1 MKSKRLFHITTFG
14 CQMNEHDSE
23 RMAALLSADGFS
35 WTEDIDKADL
45 VLINSCTIRKKAEEK
60 AFSQAGR
67 LKEFKK
73 HNPRLRIGF
82 CGCVAQREKE
92 RIFARLPHIDLVFGT
107 LNIHNI
113 SNLVKRL
120 WEKGG
125 KICQVF
131 EDHSSDANQTCS
143 ADTNHAPHALRSS
156 PIKAWVTI
164 MEGCNNFCTYCVVPY
179 VRGRER
185 SRSPDDIIKEISFLV
200 GSGRKEVTLLGQNV
214 NSYGK
219 GLNPHMDF
227 AALLYRLSDVPGLE
241 RIRFTTSH
249 PKDLSNN
256 LILAMR
262 DCENV
267 CEHIHLPMQSGSDLV
282 LKRMGRGYT
291 VEEYLDKVEAIRKS
305 IPGVAITGD
314 IICGFPGETDK
325 DFEETLRIVEDI
337 RFDGL
342 FTFKYSTRPQT
353 LASRISDQVPEEVKL
368 ERLGRL
374 QSLQNQVSNEINIS
388 MINKIQQILIEGPS
402 KKDPL
407 KLTGRTRTNKVVN
420 LTGSYDLTGK
430 TVMVRITRAKPFN
443 LEAEVVSEITL

>member
-1 MKSKRLFHITTFG
+1 MKYKRLFHITTFG

-45 VLINSCTIRKKAEEK
+45 VLINSCTIREKAEEK

-67 LKEFKK
+67 LKELKK
-73 HNPRLRIGF
+73 HNPQLRIGF

-92 RIFARLPHIDLVFGT
+92 RIFKRLPHIDLVFGT
-107 LNIHNI
+107 FNTHNI
-113 SNLVKRL
+113 PALVKRL
-120 WEKGG
+120 WEEGG
-125 KICQVF
+125 KICKVPKT
-131 EDHSSDANQTCS
+131 HSSDTNHTRS
-143 ADTNHAPHALRSS
+143 ADTNHTCSALHSS

-185 SRSPDDIIKEISFLV
+185 SRSPDDILNEISLLV
-200 GSGRKEVTLLGQNV
+200 DSGYKEVTLLGQNV

-219 GLNPHMDF
+219 GLEPYMDF
-227 AALLYRLSDVPGLE
+227 AGLLYRLSGVPGLE

-249 PKDLSNN
+249 PRDLSQNM
-256 LILAMR
+256 ILAMR

-267 CEHIHLPMQSGSDLV
+267 CEHIHLPLQSGSDPV

-291 VEEYLDKVEAIRKS
+291 VEEYLDKVDAIRKY

-314 IICGFPGETDK
+314 MICGFPGETDK
-325 DFEETLRIVEDI
+325 DFEETLKIVGDI

-342 FTFKYSTRPQT
+342 FTFKYSIRPQT
-353 LASRISDQVPEEVKL
+353 LASRIQEQVPEEVKL
-368 ERLGRL
+368 ERLRRL
-374 QSLQNQVSNEINIS
+374 QSLQNQVCNEINTS
-388 MINKIQQILIEGPS
+388 LVNKNRQILIEGPS
-402 KKDPL
+402 RKDPE

-420 LTGSYDLTGK
+420 VSGPNDLIGK
-430 TVMVRITRAKPFN
+430 TVMVRITRAKPFD
-443 LEAEVVSEITL
+443 LEAEIAS